1 MQTHRAARQGSEVIM
16 DLCVIVFLGNPG
28 PEYIE
33 TRHNLGWWV
42 ADNLTKMARVRFKP
56 GPGHFDW
63 VEGRLGGQKVL
74 LVKPRTFMNASGEA
88 VTQVAHKKPLE
99 PDRLIVVADD
109 YALPLGRIRIRA
121 EGSSGGHKGLASV
134 IDHLGT
140 ERFTRV
146 RVGVGPLPDED
157 EAAEFV
163 LDRFGADEFIVAREM
178 AARAADAVTM
188 ILARGV
194 EAAANVF
201 NRKPPA
207 PDEPTKSSGGAT
219 GPGESQ

>member
-1 MQTHRAARQGSEVIM
+1 MM
-16 DLCVIVFLGNPG
+16 DPCVIVFLGNPG
-28 PEYIE
+28 PRYVE

-42 ADNLTKMARVRFKP
+42 ADRLARAARIRFKP
-56 GPGHFDW
+56 GPGDFDW
-63 VEGRLGGQKVL
+63 AEGRLGGQKVL
-74 LVKPRTFMNASGEA
+74 LVKPQTFMNASGEA
-88 VTQVAHKKPLE
+88 VAQVARTRPVE

-121 EGSSGGHKGLASV
+121 EGSSGGHNGLASM

-146 RVGVGPLPDED
+146 RVGVGPLPEEI

-163 LDRFGADEFIVAREM
+163 LDRFGADELLVAREM
-178 AARAADAVTM
+178 AVRAAEAVTM

-194 EAAANVF
+194 EAAANLF

-207 PDEPTKSSGGAT
+207 PDEPNESSGGAP